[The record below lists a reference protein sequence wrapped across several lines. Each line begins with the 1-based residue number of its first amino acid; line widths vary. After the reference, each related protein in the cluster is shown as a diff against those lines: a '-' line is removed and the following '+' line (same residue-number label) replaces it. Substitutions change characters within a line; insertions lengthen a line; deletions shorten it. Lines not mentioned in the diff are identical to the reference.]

1 MIWQMLIIIKIG
13 GGIFPSVSAVRV
25 NLRTTFPVHKSSF
38 CVRILLPLLAEW
50 LVAAAAR
57 SSSVQ
62 CMLSLSALLLLLIRF
77 MGDKSV
83 LERQSRCFCIEFH
96 KRMYVVG
103 REGSLLFLS
112 IFFQVV
118 PRVFFLSTL
127 QSPLQ
132 PL

>member
-50 LVAAAAR
+50 LLPAR
-57 SSSVQ
+57 FSSV

-77 MGDKSV
+77 MGDKSAGAPKPLLLHRV
-83 LERQSRCFCIEFH
+83 SQT
-96 KRMYVVG
+96 YVCSW

-112 IFFQVV
+112 FFFQVV

-127 QSPLQ
+127 QSLALLQ